1 VGCGRSLPSL
11 SSQTPLT
18 DSQTRH
24 RFTSP
29 NSSVLWSRYSSSY
42 LQPITIVASPLLQ
55 LPRELREDICLFA
68 LLTSDT
74 PTSLIATCHQLNMEA
89 QPLLYQRPVRLSS
102 QTKLFDWVSRSR
114 NSNLKQVRHLALQ
127 LTDVDMTPT
136 LVFDKIQAQR
146 TPSAWSLYE
155 DELSRFDAA
164 LRSLPSLTEITIVP
178 PRAMHSQL
186 LRGMYLSLLALIP
199 RSHPGLKLLIIHDE
213 AATLDMVTTLRG
225 LPKVIFKDSQGGRGS
240 GEGKVKKS
248 TSPHSRSPRGKFTR
262 VKIEGEEW

>member
-1 VGCGRSLPSL
+1 
-11 SSQTPLT
+11 
-18 DSQTRH
+18 
-24 RFTSP
+24 
-29 NSSVLWSRYSSSY
+29 
-42 LQPITIVASPLLQ
+42 VASPLLQ

-102 QTKLFDWVSRSR
+102 QTKFFDWVSRSR

-127 LTDVDMTPT
+127 LTDVDMSAT

-146 TPSAWSLYE
+146 APSAWSLYE
-155 DELSRFDAA
+155 DELSRFGAA

-178 PRAMHSQL
+178 PRAMHSHL

-199 RSHPGLKLLIIHDE
+199 RSHPGLKLLIVHDE
-213 AATLDMVTTLRG
+213 AAILDLVVALRG
-225 LPKVIFKDSQGGRGS
+225 LPKVIFKDPQVVAGHR
-240 GEGKVKKS
+240 EGKVKKLA
-248 TSPHSRSPRGKFTR
+248 SPHSKSPRGKLSR
-262 VKIEGEEW
+262 VKVEGEEW